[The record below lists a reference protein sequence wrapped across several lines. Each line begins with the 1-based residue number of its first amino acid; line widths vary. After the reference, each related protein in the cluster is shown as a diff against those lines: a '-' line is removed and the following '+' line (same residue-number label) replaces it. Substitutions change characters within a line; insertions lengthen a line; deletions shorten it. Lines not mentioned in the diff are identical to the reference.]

1 MITKRAFL
9 STIAM
14 AGTAAGFGIAARWP
28 AFAQPYPS
36 SVIRIVVP
44 NSASTPPDILARIIA
59 TALSEGEGWNVIVEN
74 KPGGV
79 TTIGITEVLKQP
91 ADGYTLFSITAPF
104 AAVPALF
111 PDARFKLETD
121 LAALIQVGT
130 AYNVLVVNPSV
141 PVNSVAE
148 LIAYLKK
155 EPGKH
160 TFSSGGFGTPAHLLG
175 ELFKLETGV
184 QATHVPYTQ
193 FPQAIADLISG
204 INTYQ
209 FITILPV
216 VQHINTGKLRALAVM
231 ARKRVGVLKDVPTIV
246 EAGYPKL
253 AAEDWAG
260 FVVKTGTP
268 PAVVARLNEAVNK
281 ALKTDK
287 VREAL
292 VKLGVDPG
300 GGTPEAFG
308 ALVRSETK
316 HWTKVVQEAGIKI
329 SP

>member
-9 STIAM
+9 STVAM

-44 NSASTPPDILARIIA
+44 NSASTPPDILARIVA

-91 ADGYTLFSITAPF
+91 ADGHTLLSITAPF

-121 LAALIQVGT
+121 LAPLIQVGT

-155 EPGKH
+155 DPGKH

-175 ELFKLETGV
+175 ELFKL
-184 QATHVPYTQ
+184 
-193 FPQAIADLISG
+193 
-204 INTYQ
+204 
-209 FITILPV
+209 
-216 VQHINTGKLRALAVM
+216 R
-231 ARKRVGVLKDVPTIV
+231 
-246 EAGYPKL
+246 
-253 AAEDWAG
+253 
-260 FVVKTGTP
+260 
-268 PAVVARLNEAVNK
+268 
-281 ALKTDK
+281 
-287 VREAL
+287 
-292 VKLGVDPG
+292 
-300 GGTPEAFG
+300 PECRRHMCPIPNFRR
-308 ALVRSETK
+308 RSRT
-316 HWTKVVQEAGIKI
+316 
-329 SP
+329 